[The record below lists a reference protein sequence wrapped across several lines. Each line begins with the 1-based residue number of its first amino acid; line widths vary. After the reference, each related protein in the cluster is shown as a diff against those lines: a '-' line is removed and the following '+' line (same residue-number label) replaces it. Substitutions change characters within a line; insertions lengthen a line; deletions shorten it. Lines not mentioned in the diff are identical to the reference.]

1 MKSIC
6 FCVRD
11 TWKRLKPLFF
21 IYDMTYLNSN
31 ILNDIP
37 NLKNKFSSAK
47 PFKHLFIENFLDEKT
62 AEVLLK
68 ELKNQEFEEK
78 EADLFHFH
86 QTNDFI
92 NLREGKLK
100 DFYEYFKGKEVKKLI
115 EEITGI
121 KLKAKID
128 MAGSLYKDTNF
139 LLCHDDELSGR
150 KIAFLIYLP
159 KNFEEKDIF
168 LIFYIY

>member
-1 MKSIC
+1 
-6 FCVRD
+6 
-11 TWKRLKPLFF
+11 
-21 IYDMTYLNSN
+21 
-31 ILNDIP
+31 
-37 NLKNKFSSAK
+37 
-47 PFKHLFIENFLDEKT
+47 
-62 AEVLLK
+62 
-68 ELKNQEFEEK
+68 FEEK

-159 KNFEEKDIF
+159 KNFEEKDGGSFVLFDSKNEKPLNKTIKYLPKWNSF
-168 LIFYIY
+168 LMFEVSKISFHEVEEVIGKKERYAIGGWFH